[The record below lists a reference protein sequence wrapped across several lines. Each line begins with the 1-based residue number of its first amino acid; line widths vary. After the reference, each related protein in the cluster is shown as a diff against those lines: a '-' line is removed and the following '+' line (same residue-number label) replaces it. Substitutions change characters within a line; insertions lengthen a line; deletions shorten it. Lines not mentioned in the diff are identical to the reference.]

1 MIFIGL
7 MAAVLVSMWAV
18 NSFFLESFYTKQKLQ
33 LLENAYE
40 NLNAIAVD
48 KEFLGENITEDLQS
62 LYSNDGEQTEASRL
76 LRLMNDKYNTTI
88 VIQDSITGELIPLA
102 KDGKFLA
109 DALHSYILGIIDP
122 RTETLISQDDHQVQK
137 IYDRRSQGYY
147 LQSWGFLTITEPCL
161 SCPCPWPA
169 FTTA

>member
-1 MIFIGL
+1 MGGEQL
-7 MAAVLVSMWAV
+7 
-18 NSFFLESFYTKQKLQ
+18 FLESFYTKQKLQ

-102 KDGKFLA
+102 NGKFLA
-109 DALHSYILGIIDP
+109 DISTMYIRIIVPGRGPD
-122 RTETLISQDDHQVQK
+122 IQDDHRCRD
-137 IYDRRSQGYY
+137 I
-147 LQSWGFLTITEPCL
+147 
-161 SCPCPWPA
+161 
-169 FTTA
+169 

>member
-1 MIFIGL
+1 MKHSIRVKFTMIFIGL

-18 NSFFLESFYTKQKLQ
+18 NSFFLEGFYAKQKLR

-48 KEFLGENITEDLQS
+48 KELQGQNITEELQS
-62 LYSNDGEQTEASRL
+62 LFSSDGEQTEASRL

-109 DALHSYILGIIDP
+109 DAL
-122 RTETLISQDDHQVQK
+122 QDRKSVV
-137 IYDRRSQGYY
+137 
-147 LQSWGFLTITEPCL
+147 
-161 SCPCPWPA
+161 
-169 FTTA
+169 

>member
-1 MIFIGL
+1 MKHSIRVKFTMLFIGL
-7 MAAVLVSMWAV
+7 MAAVLGSMWAV

-88 VIQDSITGELIPLA
+88 VIQDSITGELIPGKGRKIPGRCSPPLYIRNHRPQ
-102 KDGKFLA
+102 DG
-109 DALHSYILGIIDP
+109 DP
-122 RTETLISQDDHQVQK
+122 DIPGRPSGAEDI
-137 IYDRRSQGYY
+137 
-147 LQSWGFLTITEPCL
+147 
-161 SCPCPWPA
+161 
-169 FTTA
+169 